1 MAVPTQG
8 HSGQW
13 NPWNRNR
20 FLRGI
25 AGGSLTTPVG
35 RVNSSPLAAPQHQR
49 AGQYSN
55 KMPKYPQAGQQQ
67 PVFLPDV
74 QGPYGNAI
82 LSPSQLY
89 SGGAPREH
97 ALVRYPQADVSPIGT
112 GGDQLASSPY
122 AVNATL
128 DESGRPVYPAAR
140 RLVAPYNDTP
150 VSSPLRAGLA
160 TIPGSLVDALQTYER
175 MALAARPG
183 YPSEDDLARA
193 QETPE
198 ERVQQIRMDSYV
210 QPGESAAMDAEIAQM
225 RADWDANE
233 EAIKAGFDA
242 PLGAAGAALNPQY
255 INQAL
260 QANQGLVTASRNADA
275 WRKPEDRLYRYLGS
289 DGSVQQMEPLA
300 ERQPTP
306 YMQQEQFDR
315 KRMQNGTWQYGPM
328 VGTQGMPTPV
338 PETREQQRARRE
350 AEMREI
356 TPALK
361 ARLRERA
368 IARAGGDPGD
378 MTRYHPLDNPE
389 GRIVQAPYYGEDGS
403 LRYVDRKTGLPVYM
417 DSKQRDAAMRR
428 RIEHQAAS
436 KDRRRQKYNA
446 ARAAGYA
453 RHHGIPMGTAQGI
466 IGAMDRQ
473 RADSPLSS
481 DDRALL
487 GMPDIERQIAEQRYL
502 ADRQNVAAVL
512 GHYLG
517 NESASNLT
525 PEQVMQILQGTGFAS
540 PLGPD
545 KPSGAAANP
554 EKPGLFRSLF
564 RSRPKPAGMPDDVLN
579 RLRKEA
585 AAGNKKAAEAVAAE
599 EALRKRIAGE
609 TVFDLLKDS
618 PEDKKKYGEIPAYS
632 TGSPFFRM

>member
-1 MAVPTQG
+1 MAWPSLG
-8 HSGQW
+8 NLGQSW
-13 NPWNRNR
+13 QDYR
-20 FLRGI
+20 RGGI
-25 AGGSLTTPVG
+25 NG
-35 RVNSSPLAAPQHQR
+35 SPLAALRPNTQPYASPYENAFLKHPQ
-49 AGQYSN
+49 AGQQHASHQDQHALV
-55 KMPKYPQAGQQQ
+55 KYPQAGVPQN
-67 PVFLPDV
+67 PAFASAT
-74 QGPYGNAI
+74 QGA
-82 LSPSQLY
+82 
-89 SGGAPREH
+89 
-97 ALVRYPQADVSPIGT
+97 T
-112 GGDQLASSPY
+112 GGGQLA
-122 AVNATL
+122 
-128 DESGRPVYPAAR
+128 
-140 RLVAPYNDTP
+140 
-150 VSSPLRAGLA
+150 SPLRAGLA
-160 TIPGSLVDALQTYER
+160 TSPGSLKDAIQIYEQ

-183 YPSEDDLARA
+183 YTYEDDLARA

-198 ERVQQIRMDSYV
+198 ERLHQIWMDSYV

-242 PLGAAGAALNPQY
+242 PLGSAGAALDPQY
-255 INQAL
+255 RYNQAL

-275 WRKPEDRLYRYLGS
+275 WRKPEDRRYAYLGS

-306 YMQQEQFDR
+306 YMQQKQFDLE
-315 KRMQNGTWQYGPM
+315 RMWNGTWQYGPM
-328 VGTQGMPTPV
+328 VGTQGLPPL
-338 PETREQQRARRE
+338 PTREERE
-350 AEMREI
+350 AEWDRKIAE
-356 TPALK
+356 LK
-361 ARLRERA
+361 RQSAPFKERLRQRA
-368 IARAGGDPGD
+368 IARALGDPDG
-378 MTRYHPLDNPE
+378 MTRYHPLYNPE
-389 GRIVQAPYYGEDGS
+389 GRIVRSAHYNEDGS
-403 LRYVDRKTGLPVYM
+403 PQYIDRKSGLPVYM
-417 DSKQRDAAMRR
+417 TSKERDAAMRR
-428 RIEHQAAS
+428 WIKHGVDS
-436 KDRRRQKYNA
+436 KARRRQKYNA

-502 ADRQNVAAVL
+502 ADRQNVAAIL

>member
-1 MAVPTQG
+1 MAWPSLG
-8 HSGQW
+8 NLGQSW
-13 NPWNRNR
+13 QNY
-20 FLRGI
+20 G
-25 AGGSLTTPVG
+25 
-35 RVNSSPLAAPQHQR
+35 SPLAVLRPNTQPYASPYENAFLKHPQ
-49 AGQYSN
+49 AGQQPASH
-55 KMPKYPQAGQQQ
+55 PDQHAFIKYPQAGVPQN
-67 PVFLPDV
+67 PAFAPAT
-74 QGPYGNAI
+74 QGA
-82 LSPSQLY
+82 
-89 SGGAPREH
+89 
-97 ALVRYPQADVSPIGT
+97 T
-112 GGDQLASSPY
+112 GGGQLA
-122 AVNATL
+122 
-128 DESGRPVYPAAR
+128 
-140 RLVAPYNDTP
+140 
-150 VSSPLRAGLA
+150 SPLRADLA
-160 TIPGSLVDALQTYER
+160 TSPGSLMYALQADER

-183 YPSEDDLARA
+183 YTYEDDLARA

-242 PLGAAGAALNPQY
+242 PLGAAGAALDPQY
-255 INQAL
+255 RYNQAL

-275 WRKPEDRLYRYLGS
+275 WRKPEDRRYAYLGS

-315 KRMQNGTWQYGPM
+315 ERMQNGTWQYGPM

-338 PETREQQRARRE
+338 PETREQRLARRE

-368 IARAGGDPGD
+368 IARALGDPDG

-403 LRYVDRKTGLPVYM
+403 LKYFDRKTGMPVSM

-502 ADRQNVAAVL
+502 ADRQNVAAIL

-540 PLGPD
+540 PLGSA

-554 EKPGLFRSLF
+554 KKPGLFLSPPEPVGV
-564 RSRPKPAGMPDDVLN
+564 SDDVLD
-579 RLRKEA
+579 RMRKRA
-585 AAGNKKAAEAVAAE
+585 AAGDKKAAEIVAAE
-599 EALRKRIAGE
+599 EARRADARRM
-609 TVFDLLKDS
+609 TS
-618 PEDKKKYGEIPAYS
+618 PSYNPPIFTTPYPTLGL
-632 TGSPFFRM
+632 